1 LSRVHLCFDIE
12 LAAALFLEARSLE
25 SESPIGIY
33 TIIDLIR
40 LEASDGTSLIA
51 TSVNTDFFKEITIG
65 SIDRSNSL
73 SVINDHLA
81 QGVLVGVRN
90 TAKNI
95 FSSIVDS
102 FASLVAQF
110 LKNSENG
117 VGDILC
123 LVKIVVD
130 SDIVSHG
137 LRESLGLD
145 ESNQSNSR

>member
-90 TAKNI
+90 TAKNV
-95 FSSIVDS
+95 FSSTDDS
-102 FASLVAQF
+102 FACLVSQ
-110 LKNSENG
+110 LLENSEDG
-117 VGDILC
+117 VAEIIC
-123 LVKIVVD
+123 LIKIVVD

-137 LRESLGLD
+137 IGGSLGLD
-145 ESNQSNSR
+145 ESDQSNSR